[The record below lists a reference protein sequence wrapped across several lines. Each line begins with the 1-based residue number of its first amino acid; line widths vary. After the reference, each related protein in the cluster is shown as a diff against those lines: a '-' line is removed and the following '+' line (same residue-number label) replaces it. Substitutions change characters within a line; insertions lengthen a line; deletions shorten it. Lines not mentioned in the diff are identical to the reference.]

1 MANLNKKI
9 LIVIGHPKSESFCHA
24 LAESFAQGVKEN
36 NNNQIKIIDL
46 YKEKFN
52 PVYDLEE
59 DAPDVLKYQEMV
71 TESDVITF
79 VYPTWWFRAPAIIE
93 GMD

>member
-36 NNNQIKIIDL
+36 NNNQIKIID
-46 YKEKFN
+46 
-52 PVYDLEE
+52 
-59 DAPDVLKYQEMV
+59 
-71 TESDVITF
+71 
-79 VYPTWWFRAPAIIE
+79 
-93 GMD
+93 

>member
-1 MANLNKKI
+1 MYSDIDIRWFGIMATLNKKI

-52 PVYDLEE
+52 PVY
-59 DAPDVLKYQEMV
+59 
-71 TESDVITF
+71 
-79 VYPTWWFRAPAIIE
+79 
-93 GMD
+93 